1 MPRSQRPP
9 EPIGAYETLDT
20 ALRNFNGAYVSCGSS
35 ATKAVKARPW
45 RLSALPPLGDEAQE
59 VAVSQRSLASMTGRV
74 KCGLTREEG
83 RQRCPYFL
91 ARSSTNRGSP
101 ARAAATPAAT
111 MASGA

>member
-9 EPIGAYETLDT
+9 EPIGAYETLDSA

-74 KCGLTREEG
+74 KCGFPRPVIDARERWETATS
-83 RQRCPYFL
+83 C
-91 ARSSTNRGSP
+91 ASSPNG
-101 ARAAATPAAT
+101 
-111 MASGA
+111 G

>member
-9 EPIGAYETLDT
+9 EPIGAYETLDSA

-83 RQRCPYFL
+83 SRP
-91 ARSSTNRGSP
+91 RGQDGPCRVPSQHVNL
-101 ARAAATPAAT
+101 
-111 MASGA
+111 MA